1 MSPQTQF
8 CFSLLRASQG
18 KKIYSDCQNLL
29 SSLIIHPSP
38 LKLHQFHIDIF
49 VLFGFSEGSI
59 WACKIFSW
67 RCFHAGAGTKIVVG
81 EWNFQ
86 WKSSGKLPTMCLQ
99 KLWDWTP
106 GKIFENCLCAEK
118 LQLMKAGS
126 CWILQKDL
134 KKGRRS
140 QGTMSW
146 AAPPKAEILNGVQR
160 CTELCLGFS
169 RREVVVGYSP
179 AKQNHQSDFFWER
192 LLHSVG
198 SFSLLWSA
206 VQRTQHTLP
215 VQVFQNYAKSI
226 SVTLTAF
233 YMSLS

>member
-1 MSPQTQF
+1 M
-8 CFSLLRASQG
+8 
-18 KKIYSDCQNLL
+18 QN
-29 SSLIIHPSP
+29 
-38 LKLHQFHIDIF
+38 IF
-49 VLFGFSEGSI
+49 MEMFLCRS
-59 WACKIFSW
+59 
-67 RCFHAGAGTKIVVG
+67 RHTKIAVG

-106 GKIFENCLCAEK
+106 GKIFENCLGAEK

-169 RREVVVGYSP
+169 RRELVGYSP
-179 AKQNHQSDFFWER
+179 AKQNHQSAFFER
-192 LLHSVG
+192 CCCILLAPSPFYG
-198 SFSLLWSA
+198 QQPRGPSTPFLSRCFRTLQSQSLW
-206 VQRTQHTLP
+206 
-215 VQVFQNYAKSI
+215 F
-226 SVTLTAF
+226 
-233 YMSLS
+233 